1 MAQKPKRALVIGG
14 GITGLAASYRLTREA
29 EKRGIPL
36 DVTLLEASDR
46 IGGVI
51 RTTHR
56 DGFVI
61 EHGPDAFIST
71 KPWAKA
77 LCEELGITDECIGT
91 NSAMR
96 RSFVVQKRKLHPVPE
111 GFYMMAPG
119 ALLPFLKSPIFSW
132 RGKLRM
138 GLEPLMPRSG
148 GTADE
153 SVADFVR
160 RRLGTEAFER
170 MAQPMIGGIY
180 TSDAEHLSLKATF
193 PRFLEMER
201 AHGSIIK
208 ALLAQKRQAKAA
220 SGTSGPRY
228 SLFLSFASGMQTL
241 VDKLQQAH
249 LTVAREPVPHESQ
262 QPHLTVAR
270 GPVPRESQQ
279 PHPTV
284 ARGPVPREHSP
295 KAYLHLN
302 TRAET
307 LQQRKSGTGWQ
318 VSLANGEILEAELLC
333 VALPAP
339 QAGTLCEN
347 VSPALAKKL
356 QAIPYA
362 SSATVNFAFRR
373 EAVAHPLNGMGFVVP
388 AAERLSLIGCSFSS
402 VKFENR
408 APAAHVLLRAF
419 VRKEQ
424 ESSES
429 SLTAAALR
437 DIAHLLGIKKEPIFS
452 LVSQHTQAMAQYLVG
467 HQERISEIETLANR
481 LPGFALAG
489 NAYHGIGIPDC
500 IHSGEQAALALLD
513 EEN

>member
-1 MAQKPKRALVIGG
+1 MNQHPKRAIVIGG
-14 GITGLAASYRLTREA
+14 GITGLTASYRLTREA

-36 DVTLLEASDR
+36 HVTLLEASDR
-46 IGGVI
+46 LGGVI
-51 RTTHR
+51 HTTHR
-56 DGFVI
+56 AGFLI

-77 LCEELGITDECIGT
+77 LCEELGIADECIGT
-91 NSAMR
+91 NSTMR
-96 RSFVVQKRKLHPVPE
+96 RSFVAQKGRLHPVPE

-119 ALLPFLKSPIFSW
+119 ALRPFLKSPIFSW

-138 GLEPLMPRSG
+138 GLEPFIPRG
-148 GTADE
+148 GDADE

-180 TSDAEHLSLKATF
+180 TSDAENLSLKATF

-208 ALLAQKRQAKAA
+208 ALFAQKRQAKAA
-220 SGTSGPRY
+220 RGTSGPRY
-228 SLFLSFASGMQTL
+228 SLFLSFAAGMQTL

-249 LTVAREPVPHESQ
+249 LT
-262 QPHLTVAR
+262 
-270 GPVPRESQQ
+270 G
-279 PHPTV
+279 

-295 KAYLHLN
+295 KAYLRLN

-307 LQQRKSGTGWQ
+307 LQQRKSGTGWR
-318 VSLANGEILEAELLC
+318 VSLVNGEILEAELLC

-339 QAGTLCEN
+339 QAGPLCEN
-347 VSPALAKKL
+347 VSLPLAKKL

-373 EAVAHPLNGMGFVVP
+373 EAVTHPLNGMGFVVP
-388 AAERLSLIGCSFSS
+388 AAEGLSLIGCSFSS

-408 APAAHVLLRAF
+408 APAEHVLLRAF
-419 VRKEQ
+419 VRKEH

-429 SLTAAALR
+429 GLTEMALR
-437 DIAHLLGIKKEPIFS
+437 DIANLLGIKKEPIFS

-467 HQERISEIETLANR
+467 HQERISEIETLAKG

-500 IHSGEQAALALLD
+500 IHSGEQAALALLC

>member
-1 MAQKPKRALVIGG
+1 MAPKPKRALVIGG

-36 DVTLLEASDR
+36 HVTLLEASDR

-61 EHGPDAFIST
+61 EHGPDAFITT

-77 LCEELGITDECIGT
+77 LCEELGIADECIGT

-148 GTADE
+148 GDADE

-208 ALLAQKRQAKAA
+208 ALLAQKRQAKTA

-249 LTVAREPVPHESQ
+249 LTVAREPVP
-262 QPHLTVAR
+262 
-270 GPVPRESQQ
+270 RESKQA
-279 PHPTV
+279 HPTV
-284 ARGPVPREHSP
+284 ARGPVPREDSP

-307 LQQRKSGTGWQ
+307 LQQHKSGTGWQ

-373 EAVAHPLNGMGFVVP
+373 EEVAHPLNGMGFVVP
-388 AAERLSLIGCSFSS
+388 ATEGLSVIGCSFSS

-419 VRKEQ
+419 VRKGQ

-437 DIAHLLGIKKEPIFS
+437 DIAPLLGIKKEPIFS

-500 IHSGEQAALALLD
+500 IHSGEQAALALLG